1 LKVPRSCVLVVCRGL
16 DGVNRDLSGIEVAS
30 SCWVFFATLGMGEGT
45 VEGCHRV
52 WEDFS
57 ES

>member
-1 LKVPRSCVLVVCRGL
+1 VLVVCRGL